1 MKAAIITDSSATLSK
16 DIASLPNVYQ
26 VYLTIRF
33 ADGEEFTD
41 SSDAEQLKRYY
52 QKLAADPSIP
62 KTAQPNIQQYYDA
75 YEDIIQAG
83 YDTVFVFTLSG
94 QLSGTN
100 QTANVVAR
108 EMSDRIE
115 SHVIDTHSTSFVMER
130 MIQDTLEHIEL
141 GEDASTIVAKMEWL
155 ATHSPIYFIV
165 DNLDYL
171 RKSGRLTSVAAFL
184 GKTLSIMP
192 ILKFLADGRVDVIE
206 KVRTSKKAI
215 RHLTDYVEEAIAQY
229 PEGIRVIAAH
239 GEAMD
244 KMELLLQELEKRFG
258 KDPVRMGYVTP
269 VVGAYGGPGCLGL
282 GIIPRLENFH
292 DA

>member
-33 ADGEEFTD
+33 SDGEEFID
-41 SSDAEQLKRYY
+41 SSDADQLKAYY
-52 QKLAADPSIP
+52 QKLAADPGIP
-62 KTAQPNIQQYYDA
+62 KTAQPTIQQYYDA
-75 YEDIIQAG
+75 YDAIIDAG

-115 SHVIDTHSTSFVMER
+115 SHVIDTHSTSFVMEC
-130 MIQDTLEHIEL
+130 MIKDTLASLEA
-141 GEDASTIVAKMEWL
+141 GEDAEAIVKKMEWL
-155 ATHSPIYFIV
+155 SVNSPIYFIV

-171 RKSGRLTSVAAFL
+171 RKSGRLTGVAAFV

-192 ILKFLADGRVDVIE
+192 ILKFLSDGRVDVIE

-215 RHLTDYVEEAIAQY
+215 RHLADHVEEALANY
-229 PEGIRVIAAH
+229 PEGIRLIAAH
-239 GEAMD
+239 GEALD
-244 KMELLLQELEKRFG
+244 KMEMLLKELETRFG
-258 KDPVRMGYVTP
+258 QDPVRTGYVTP

-282 GIIPRLENFH
+282 GIIPSLNNFS
-292 DA
+292 D